1 MISKANPE
9 KEPKCRYLFLCEK
22 YINKPY
28 VMLRILIADDHAI
41 IRKGLKQ
48 ILFEEYPS
56 AIIEEVN
63 DAEEVIKKTISH
75 EWDIII
81 CDLSM
86 PGRSGLDVVQLV
98 KQNCPSL
105 PVLILSIHPEE
116 QYAIR
121 VLKAGAAGYL
131 SKDAAT
137 EELVQAVQRVL
148 QGRKYVSAAIA
159 EKMAAELDL
168 DQTKPLYERLSD
180 REFDVFK
187 FIAAGKTV
195 SDIAGQLSL
204 SITTVSTYR
213 ARILAKLDMKSN
225 AELTRYGLENKLI

>member
-1 MISKANPE
+1 
-9 KEPKCRYLFLCEK
+9 
-22 YINKPY
+22 
-28 VMLRILIADDHAI
+28 MLRILIADDHAI

-48 ILFEEYPS
+48 ILLEEYPS
-56 AIIEEVN
+56 AIIEEVS
-63 DAEEVIKKTISH
+63 DAEEVIKKTISD

-86 PGRSGLDVVQLV
+86 PGRSGLDVVQQM
-98 KQNCPSL
+98 KQNFPKL

-121 VLKAGAAGYL
+121 VLRAGAAGYL

-137 EELVQAVQRVL
+137 QELVKAVQRVL
-148 QGRKYVSAAIA
+148 QGRKYVSSAIA
-159 EKMAAELDL
+159 EKMASELDQ
-168 DQTKPLYERLSD
+168 DTSRPPHEVLSD

-187 FIAAGKTV
+187 MIAFGKTV
-195 SDIAGQLSL
+195 SEIAEQLAL

-213 ARILAKLDMKSN
+213 ARILVKMNMKTN